1 MKKEKEFL
9 KEKLIEFQLKIA
21 ELSHSLQTQ
30 EQEFQ
35 DKEKSLYLQLFEVL
49 DAFENFNENT
59 SEKEEKFDKT
69 TRGLVKTVRSI
80 QKKLIRILKE
90 NHIVPIEFPDNKAKI
105 EYCKVADTRN
115 VEGMENEEILSVVK
129 KGYIDTEKNAVLR
142 KAEVITAVS

>member
-30 EQEFQ
+30 EHEFQ
-35 DKEKSLYLQLFEVL
+35 DKEKNLYLQLFEVL

-69 TRGLVKTVRSI
+69 TRSLVKTVRSI

-90 NHIVPIEFPDNKAKI
+90 NHIIPIEFSDNKAKI

-115 VEGMENEEILSVVK
+115 VEGMENETIISVVK
-129 KGYIDTEKNAVLR
+129 KGYIDTEKNTVLR
-142 KAEVITAVS
+142 KAEVITKP

>member
-9 KEKLIEFQLKIA
+9 REKIIEFQMKIA
-21 ELSHSLQTQ
+21 ELNHALQTR

-35 DKEKSLYLQLFEVL
+35 DKEKNLYLQLFEVL
-49 DAFENFNENT
+49 DAFENFNKNA

-90 NHIVPIEFPDNKAKI
+90 NHIVPIEFPDNKAEMK
-105 EYCKVADTRN
+105 YCKVADTRN
-115 VEGMENEEILSVVK
+115 VEGMENETIISVIK